1 MLFQAYT
8 HDLPTIVYYVAL
20 SLFVGAVVS
29 SVALGNE
36 FLAVTGVL
44 SFFLVIRLMFY
55 VSTLFLVFPFGDPYG
70 QFGVLRAFAQSSHI
84 SILFPDVGIFDRTN
98 YLAVVSN
105 QYSQWPGLQIFTLI
119 LANVVGLPLLDAA
132 LAMTIILD
140 LGWFASSYCLVRKIL
155 GRAGFKNLQ
164 NPVPLCLA
172 LVTSLPTTEMPS
184 FFKYDFPATIFLLVS
199 LILLLRIL
207 DNRDLRASFPL
218 LVLSL
223 AITVTHS
230 ITAFAWIIL
239 LLPFA
244 VLTGVP
250 SFSKVLSSYLRP
262 LIGQRLQWL
271 NTRRDYPP
279 LHRLFAF
286 ALTAFLSWSAFYAVY
301 LGKYATVSSRKI
313 LASLSIGALS
323 SSRLAPNQS
332 SFAVLTPTWVLDM
345 LLIRD
350 RVLLVLLLVG
360 IAGVILLPTLVG
372 RVHAKILLI
381 TVAVISLLTELSGA
395 LSFGDR
401 ALVLF
406 APLLGVLVMG
416 WLGLIA
422 LPAPRLSRVASLFL
436 IALFLFAAG
445 IGFWASSYAPTSLYA
460 QGADPSLAS
469 GRPLVWPAV
478 ASYLS
483 FSGRQN
489 CILTNEI
496 YATSLAVPVEE
507 WNITKL
513 VGNVAV
519 NPGCLA
525 IVYPGL
531 FSAVNANVS
540 SYGFGEPYFPYN
552 GFSASA
558 FYASLS
564 TNTSDRVFSA
574 GNVVVYYHL

>member
-1 MLFQAYT
+1 
-8 HDLPTIVYYVAL
+8 
-20 SLFVGAVVS
+20 
-29 SVALGNE
+29 
-36 FLAVTGVL
+36 
-44 SFFLVIRLMFY
+44 
-55 VSTLFLVFPFGDPYG
+55 
-70 QFGVLRAFAQSSHI
+70 
-84 SILFPDVGIFDRTN
+84 
-98 YLAVVSN
+98 
-105 QYSQWPGLQIFTLI
+105 
-119 LANVVGLPLLDAA
+119 
-132 LAMTIILD
+132 
-140 LGWFASSYCLVRKIL
+140 
-155 GRAGFKNLQ
+155 
-164 NPVPLCLA
+164 
-172 LVTSLPTTEMPS
+172 
-184 FFKYDFPATIFLLVS
+184 
-199 LILLLRIL
+199 
-207 DNRDLRASFPL
+207 
-218 LVLSL
+218 
-223 AITVTHS
+223 
-230 ITAFAWIIL
+230 
-239 LLPFA
+239 
-244 VLTGVP
+244 
-250 SFSKVLSSYLRP
+250 
-262 LIGQRLQWL
+262 
-271 NTRRDYPP
+271 
-279 LHRLFAF
+279 
-286 ALTAFLSWSAFYAVY
+286 
-301 LGKYATVSSRKI
+301 
-313 LASLSIGALS
+313 
-323 SSRLAPNQS
+323 
-332 SFAVLTPTWVLDM
+332 M